1 MAAEL
6 PQEKKKESLLPP
18 PGSAAQQEAEEG
30 HLKVY
35 HRCPK
40 RHVRRRK
47 CNSLSDDP
55 PRFIC

>member
-6 PQEKKKESLLPP
+6 PQERKESLLPP
-18 PGSAAQQEAEEG
+18 PAPAAQQEAEG

-35 HRCPK
+35 RRCPK

-47 CNSLSDDP
+47 CILSPILLDLFVD
-55 PRFIC
+55 